1 MSVRDARFS
10 FNADYYDP
18 QAGMVRKYQL
28 LYYTTDQTIEMY
40 DIKNKRVFLKRCA
53 YPALNVKELYVGSS
67 VTIFSRSLKLVEY
80 GDEGTLRH
88 FAANSGDFVLLI
100 HGDGLVN
107 AGNIIAQATQL
118 EIRIANIRL
127 VELPPV
133 MANELQVSQ
142 RCLVIRATSAEAVK
156 KAEAIT
162 SQFPRSVRKFLE
174 PQDCN
179 LINEVAFSKN
189 TTAKMKNCSVC
200 VIKPHAIGSGHG
212 GPILQR
218 ILDEGFDVTALGMF
232 SLTAADCEDF
242 FEVYNGVVPEYKKL
256 VEHCSSAAVW
266 AIEVQ
271 AENAV
276 SALRAVAGPH
286 DPEICH
292 VLFPHTIRSKFGSD
306 RVRNAVHCTDL
317 AEDGPLE
324 SEFFFSLLLNKP

>member
-1 MSVRDARFS
+1 MSARDARFS
-10 FNADYYDP
+10 FIADYFDP

-53 YPALNVKELYVGSS
+53 YPAINVKELYVGSS
-67 VTIFSRSLKLVEY
+67 VTIFARSLKLVEY
-80 GDEGTLRH
+80 GDESTLRH
-88 FAANSGDFVLLI
+88 FAANSGEFILLI
-100 HGDGLVN
+100 HGEGLTS
-107 AGNIIAQATQL
+107 AGTIISQATQL

-133 MANELQVSQ
+133 TAKELGVTQ
-142 RCLVIRATSAEAVK
+142 RCYVVRATSAEAVK

-162 SQFPRSVRKFLE
+162 NLFPRSVRKFTDS
-174 PQDCN
+174 QDCA
-179 LINEVAFSKN
+179 LISDIAFSNN
-189 TTAKMKNCSVC
+189 TTAKMKNCAIC

-212 GPILQR
+212 GTILQR

-232 SLTAADCEDF
+232 SLTTADCEDF

-276 SALRAVAGPH
+276 AALRAVCGPH

-292 VLFPHTIRSKFGSD
+292 VLFPHTIRAKFGSD